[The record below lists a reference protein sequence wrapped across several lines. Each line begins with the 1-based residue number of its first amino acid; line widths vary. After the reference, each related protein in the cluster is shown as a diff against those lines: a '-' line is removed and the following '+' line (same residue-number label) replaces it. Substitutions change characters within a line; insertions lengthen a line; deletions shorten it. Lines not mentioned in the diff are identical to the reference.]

1 MNWRSALLTILLAL
15 PVAPAFAAGPTPAHQ
30 KMGAMP
36 ITPVPVTPAPEAAP
50 KAAAE
55 DKSFNGWLKEF
66 KKRAFLK
73 GIQNKTMIVAFN
85 GVRPSERVIEL
96 DGKQPEK
103 KIGFDEYRKRTI
115 TSDRVSKGQALLKQN
130 WKLLSAVEKEYG
142 VQAQYIV
149 ALWGI
154 ETSYGKNTGGFD
166 LIQALATLA
175 WEGRRGEYFEAELI
189 RALKILQGNH
199 VQRKDFKGS
208 WAGAMGQIQFMPSS
222 WFTYAVDYNGDG
234 HKDIWTTRADIFA
247 SAANYL
253 SENNWNG
260 TQVWGRQVSLLPQFK
275 RGYINSDAKFTL
287 QDWGRLGVR
296 TVNGTALPNEAM
308 GRVALISPDGA
319 AGKTYLV
326 YNNFQ
331 TIMSWNR
338 SKYFA
343 LSVGMLGD
351 EIAKARPQA
360 KAAASAKNQ

>member
-1 MNWRSALLTILLAL
+1 MNWRSALLTILLLL

-30 KMGAMP
+30 KMASP
-36 ITPVPVTPAPEAAP
+36 PAEPAPQAKKAAP
-50 KAAAE
+50 E
-55 DKSFNGWLKEF
+55 DKGFDSWLKEF

-73 GIQNKTMIVAFN
+73 GVHNKTMIVAFN

-115 TSDRVSKGQALLKQN
+115 TEDRISKGQALLKQN
-130 WKLLSAVEKEYG
+130 WKLLSRVEKEYG

-175 WEGRRGEYFEAELI
+175 WEGRRGQYFEAELI
-189 RALKILQGNH
+189 RALMILQGNH
-199 VQRKDFKGS
+199 VQRRDFKGS

-253 SENNWNG
+253 AENNWNG
-260 TQVWGRQVSLLPQFK
+260 TQVWGRQVSLLPQF
-275 RGYINSDAKFTL
+275 RRAYINSDSKFTL

-296 TVNGTALPNEAM
+296 TLNGNPLPNNDAM

-351 EIAKARPQA
+351 EIAKARPVA
-360 KAAASAKNQ
+360 KAVAPTKNQ